1 MKQSVVAT
9 DVELPIALDQVR
21 IDVQRAYFE
30 CQIRGLSQSCKWL
43 GDIICA
49 LDDNPVSSKCDFCVT
64 DLPWTAI
71 PKEHLAKFLF
81 ARSLFD
87 SREYDH
93 CAQLLSDCVSPF
105 VRASDD
111 SNSLSS
117 CHPLI
122 CFLYVYSRYM
132 ACERRKA
139 NDEVELRRVFE
150 PDGSA
155 KPSQVAITR
164 ARKELASLRREI
176 ETYIKLD
183 ALDEK
188 RTSQPSSNRDES
200 EYDPFVLYVCALV
213 YCRLGMDPVAVKLL
227 VLALRLNPCL
237 WPAWFELSQLI
248 KDREQLSTIKTPSG
262 SKAWMSY
269 FFEAKVFLKIHESER
284 ALNILQRLSNSGFSA
299 SGNLQAEIGLAYDG
313 LRDMAMAA
321 TQFKQ
326 LFTTFPCRLDNV
338 DAYSNV
344 LFVREESAELA
355 YLAHHCVELDKYRP
369 ETCCVVGNFFS
380 LRGQHDKAV
389 LYFQR
394 ALKLRPSY
402 SLVWTLVGHEY
413 TELRNTNAAVHA
425 YRQAIAHNR
434 HDFRAWYGLGQMYEI
449 LDLPSFALYYYR
461 QAQYLAPTDS
471 RLIVALGEIY
481 ERLNRVD
488 EAKKCYWRAYCV
500 GDIEGSALVRLAQCF
515 VQCNEDAEAA
525 AAYTEFI
532 KLCDHNGIHS
542 QAELAKA
549 YNYLAAYHLMM
560 GHFED
565 ATAAANKCLEF
576 PETREEA
583 KAMFR
588 QIASWAADAGLVRA
602 DGLSDDPSS
611 TANDLSDDAVMDN
624 SRKDALWDDLQA
636 QGRNGSDD
644 TSVAPLPPGGSLAS
658 LNGF

>member
-49 LDDNPVSSKCDFCVT
+49 LDDNPVSSKCGKPDDLVANWQFEPTDFCVT

-269 FFEAKVFLKIHESER
+269 FFEAKV
-284 ALNILQRLSNSGFSA
+284 G
-299 SGNLQAEIGLAYDG
+299 D
-313 LRDMAMAA
+313 
-321 TQFKQ
+321 
-326 LFTTFPCRLDNV
+326 
-338 DAYSNV
+338 
-344 LFVREESAELA
+344 
-355 YLAHHCVELDKYRP
+355 
-369 ETCCVVGNFFS
+369 
-380 LRGQHDKAV
+380 
-389 LYFQR
+389 
-394 ALKLRPSY
+394 
-402 SLVWTLVGHEY
+402 
-413 TELRNTNAAVHA
+413 
-425 YRQAIAHNR
+425 
-434 HDFRAWYGLGQMYEI
+434 WY
-449 LDLPSFALYYYR
+449 
-461 QAQYLAPTDS
+461 
-471 RLIVALGEIY
+471 
-481 ERLNRVD
+481 
-488 EAKKCYWRAYCV
+488 
-500 GDIEGSALVRLAQCF
+500 
-515 VQCNEDAEAA
+515 
-525 AAYTEFI
+525 
-532 KLCDHNGIHS
+532 
-542 QAELAKA
+542 
-549 YNYLAAYHLMM
+549 
-560 GHFED
+560 
-565 ATAAANKCLEF
+565 
-576 PETREEA
+576 
-583 KAMFR
+583 
-588 QIASWAADAGLVRA
+588 
-602 DGLSDDPSS
+602 
-611 TANDLSDDAVMDN
+611 
-624 SRKDALWDDLQA
+624 
-636 QGRNGSDD
+636 
-644 TSVAPLPPGGSLAS
+644 
-658 LNGF
+658 